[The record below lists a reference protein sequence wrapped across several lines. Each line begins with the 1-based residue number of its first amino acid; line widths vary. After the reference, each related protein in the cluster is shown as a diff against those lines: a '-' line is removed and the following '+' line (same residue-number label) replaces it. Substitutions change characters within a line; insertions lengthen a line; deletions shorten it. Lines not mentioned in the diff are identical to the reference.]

1 MSRKPP
7 YQWLA
12 DVGSIALV
20 IFVVVAYRF
29 FPQSTPSWTF
39 TLASL
44 LAILVLVCVGTE
56 LVLMFK
62 DYRAGYFYPMRNA
75 SLFLLLLS
83 LIAVPLYL
91 VYAWVT
97 GLYLGPAT
105 LLLIPVFLTLV
116 TRNLF
121 RVRLDSLSLRT
132 KTGFRGPREVPLF
145 NIEEVI
151 VAEDRITVRPE
162 GQAPIH
168 LLRVFFFPTHWDA
181 IRTRLAT
188 LRGSG
193 ADGSST
199 PYLRK

>member
-1 MSRKPP
+1 MSKRPP

-12 DVGSIALV
+12 DAGSIALV

-29 FPQSTPSWTF
+29 YPQSTPSWTF

-44 LAILVLVCVGTE
+44 LAIAVLVAVVTE
-56 LVLMFK
+56 LYLMYR

-83 LIAVPLYL
+83 LLAIPAYL
-91 VYAWVT
+91 LYAWVT

-121 RVRLDSLSLRT
+121 RVRLDSLSLRA
-132 KTGFRGPREVPLF
+132 KTGFRSPREVPLF
-145 NIEEVI
+145 NIEQVI
-151 VAEDRITVRPE
+151 VEDDKITVLPD
-162 GQAPIH
+162 GQSSIH
-168 LLRVFFFPTHWDA
+168 LLRVFFFPSHWEA
-181 IRTRLAT
+181 IRTRLT
-188 LRGSG
+188 SLRGAGGVSDPG
-193 ADGSST
+193 
-199 PYLRK
+199 LRK